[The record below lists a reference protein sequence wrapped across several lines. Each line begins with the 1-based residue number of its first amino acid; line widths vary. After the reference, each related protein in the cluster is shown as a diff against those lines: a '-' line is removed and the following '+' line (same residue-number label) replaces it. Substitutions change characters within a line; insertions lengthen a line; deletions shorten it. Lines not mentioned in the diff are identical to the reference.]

1 MTTFVLAILGQ
12 YVPLAVSYL
21 PLGVLAAE
29 GKNCPLQLLSRV
41 PCSSTSNK
49 LVKSQS

>member
-29 GKNCPLQLLSRV
+29 GKNCPLQLRGLWCWHL
-41 PCSSTSNK
+41 P
-49 LVKSQS
+49 LV